1 MNIWLEIS
9 NSPHINMFSGIMGR
23 DALLHRPRLTAAEAL
38 RYLEQ
43 STRRAPNR
51 ELLQKGRL
59 ASDIIKSAIVNG

>member
-1 MNIWLEIS
+1 MA
-9 NSPHINMFSGIMGR
+9 R
-23 DALLHRPRLTAAEAL
+23 DALLHRPRLTAIEAL

-59 ASDIIKSAIVNG
+59 ACDMIKSAIVNG